1 MAINTNMAAIF
12 SITFTGSCITI
23 FINIVIIS
31 LILRKRQLW
40 KTRFY
45 IIANLAVSD
54 IITLFT
60 LVSIVLTR
68 VLTGPFKE
76 ITMFIIISKVIC
88 LTSRITSLLTLVF
101 LAVDRYIAVRY
112 SLRYQMILTKKKTCF
127 VLAAVWLFSFS
138 ISGMTWIKVSGYYK
152 HKRNILIT
160 LAVFRVT
167 TSALLLTLSKYT
179 NTIRKKHINSIE
191 KRTKY
196 FGVTKEKLGILKAL
210 KKSLEDSFKLYIATV
225 FVQIAA
231 TIASVTNMLLSKN
244 RYGFQVIMILLLQM
258 IDVIV
263 LAISQSDIRKAL
275 QRLFKKNRVEPLH
288 K

>member
-40 KTRFY
+40 KIRFY
-45 IIANLAVSD
+45 IIANLAISD

-101 LAVDRYIAVRY
+101 LAFDRYIAVRY

-127 VLAAVWLFSFS
+127 VLAAVWFFSLS
-138 ISGMTWIKVSGYYK
+138 ISGMAWIKVSHYYK
-152 HKRNILIT
+152 YQRNLFIT

-167 TSALLLTLSKYT
+167 TSVLLLTLSKYT
-179 NTIRKKHINSIE
+179 NTIRKKHINIIRSR
-191 KRTKY
+191 KKY
-196 FGVTKEKLGILKAL
+196 FGVTKEKLDILKTL

-225 FVQIAA
+225 FVLIAA
-231 TIASVTNMLLSKN
+231 TIAGIADMVLSEY
-244 RYGFQVIMILLLQM
+244 RFGLQVIMILFLHV

-263 LAISQSDIRKAL
+263 LVISQSDIRKTL
-275 QRLFKKNRVEPLH
+275 KRTFNKIKVEPLPN
-288 K
+288 

>member
-1 MAINTNMAAIF
+1 MAINTYVQTAIF
-12 SITFTGSCITI
+12 SLTFTGSCITI

-54 IITLFT
+54 IITLLV
-60 LVSIVLTR
+60 LVSIGSAR
-68 VLTGPFKE
+68 VLTGCFKE
-76 ITMFIIISKVIC
+76 IITFIVISKVTS
-88 LTSRITSLLTLVF
+88 LTSRITSLLTLIF
-101 LAVDRYIAVRY
+101 LAVDRHFAVRY

-127 VLAAVWLFSFS
+127 ALAAVWFFSFS
-138 ISGMTWIKVSGYYK
+138 ISGMTWINVSGYYK

-167 TSALLLTLSKYT
+167 TSALLLTLSRYT

-196 FGVTKEKLGILKAL
+196 FGVTKEKLDILKAL

-244 RYGFQVIMILLLQM
+244 RSGFQAIMILLL

-275 QRLFKKNRVEPLH
+275 QRMFKKNRVEPLP

>member
-1 MAINTNMAAIF
+1 MAAINTYVQTAIF
-12 SITFTGSCITI
+12 SLIFTGSCITI
-23 FINIVIIS
+23 FVNIVIIS
-31 LILRKRQLW
+31 LILRKRQ
-40 KTRFY
+40 F
-45 IIANLAVSD
+45 
-54 IITLFT
+54 
-60 LVSIVLTR
+60 
-68 VLTGPFKE
+68 
-76 ITMFIIISKVIC
+76 
-88 LTSRITSLLTLVF
+88 F

-167 TSALLLTLSKYT
+167 TSAPLFTLSKYT

-196 FGVTKEKLGILKAL
+196 FGVTKEKLDILKAL

-225 FVQIAA
+225 FVLIAA

-275 QRLFKKNRVEPLH
+275 QRLFKKNRVEPLP

>member
-1 MAINTNMAAIF
+1 MFDF
-12 SITFTGSCITI
+12 S
-23 FINIVIIS
+23 
-31 LILRKRQLW
+31 
-40 KTRFY
+40 Y
-45 IIANLAVSD
+45 Y
-54 IITLFT
+54 
-60 LVSIVLTR
+60 
-68 VLTGPFKE
+68 
-76 ITMFIIISKVIC
+76 
-88 LTSRITSLLTLVF
+88 SLLTLVF
-101 LAVDRYIAVRY
+101 LAFDRYIAVRY

-127 VLAAVWLFSFS
+127 ALAAVWFFSFS
-138 ISGMTWIKVSGYYK
+138 ISGMTWINVSGYYK

-167 TSALLLTLSKYT
+167 TSALLLTLSRYT

-196 FGVTKEKLGILKAL
+196 FGVTKEKLDILKAL

-244 RYGFQVIMILLLQM
+244 RYGFQAIMILLL

-275 QRLFKKNRVEPLH
+275 QRMFKKNRVEPLP